1 MPIFKEILQM
11 KILIAD
17 DHALF
22 RDGLALR
29 LEQIAPEAAILQA
42 SNYAQIFKIIKSDNN
57 ISAIVLDIEM
67 QDMPWFEALQEIR
80 RTLPDT
86 ALIVVSASEDSR
98 TIRSVMSTGA
108 KGYIPKRSDSKVFD
122 NAFKLVFDGGT
133 YIPPILI
140 NNPPINNL
148 STKSTGLKT
157 LTNRQSQVLDLIAQ
171 GKSNKQI
178 AYDMGVSESTVKL
191 HINALLRS
199 LHVSNRTQAVITA
212 QKLGII

>member
-1 MPIFKEILQM
+1 M

-29 LEQIAPEAAILQA
+29 LEEIAPEAAILQA
-42 SNYAQIFKIIKSDNN
+42 SSYSQVFKILNTEPAVDVL
-57 ISAIVLDIEM
+57 VLDVEM
-67 QDMPWFEALQEIR
+67 QDMPWLESLKKIHALAPKMKI
-80 RTLPDT
+80 
-86 ALIVVSASEDSR
+86 IVVSASEDSR
-98 TIRSVMSTGA
+98 TIRTILATGV
-108 KGYIPKRSDSKVFD
+108 KGYIPKRSEIKVFN
-122 NAFKLVFDGGT
+122 NALKLIIEGGS
-133 YIPPILI
+133 YVPP
-140 NNPPINNL
+140 NL
-148 STKSTGLKT
+148 LENTPLNALSGRNIGIKT
-157 LTNRQSQVLDLIAQ
+157 LTTRQSQVLDLIAQ

-212 QKLGII
+212 QKIGLI

>member
-1 MPIFKEILQM
+1 M

-29 LEQIAPEAAILQA
+29 LEEIAPDAVITQASSYAQVFKILKAETDIDVLILDVEMPDMPWLESLKQIHQIAPKT
-42 SNYAQIFKIIKSDNN
+42 KII
-57 ISAIVLDIEM
+57 VL
-67 QDMPWFEALQEIR
+67 
-80 RTLPDT
+80 
-86 ALIVVSASEDSR
+86 SASEDSR
-98 TIRSVMSTGA
+98 TIRNILATGV
-108 KGYIPKRSDSKVFD
+108 KGYIPKRSEIKV
-122 NAFKLVFDGGT
+122 
-133 YIPPILI
+133 I
-140 NNPPINNL
+140 NNALKLIIEGGSYVPPNL
-148 STKSTGLKT
+148 FDSASQNTLSGRNIGIKM

-212 QKLGII
+212 QKIGLI

>member
-1 MPIFKEILQM
+1 M

-29 LEQIAPEAAILQA
+29 LEEIAPEAAILQA
-42 SNYAQIFKIIKSDNN
+42 SSYSQVFKILNTEPAVDVL
-57 ISAIVLDIEM
+57 VLDVEM
-67 QDMPWFEALQEIR
+67 QDMPWLESLKKIHALAPKTKI
-80 RTLPDT
+80 
-86 ALIVVSASEDSR
+86 IVVSASEDSR
-98 TIRSVMSTGA
+98 TIRTILATGV
-108 KGYIPKRSDSKVFD
+108 KGYIPKRSEIKVFN
-122 NAFKLVFDGGT
+122 NALKLIIEGGS
-133 YIPPILI
+133 YVPP
-140 NNPPINNL
+140 NL
-148 STKSTGLKT
+148 LENTPLNALSGRNIGIKT
-157 LTNRQSQVLDLIAQ
+157 LTTRQSQVLDLIAQ

-212 QKLGII
+212 QKIGLI

>member
-1 MPIFKEILQM
+1 M

-29 LEQIAPEAAILQA
+29 LEQIVPEALVFQA
-42 SNYAQIFKIIKSDNN
+42 SNYAQIFKMLQDDSE

-67 QDMPWFEALQEIR
+67 QDMPWLDALRKIR
-80 RTLPDT
+80 TQAPK
-86 ALIVVSASEDSR
+86 ASIVVVSASEDSR

-108 KGYIPKRSDSKVFD
+108 QGYIPKRSDSKVFD

-133 YIPPILI
+133 YVPPILI
-140 NNPPINNL
+140 SNPPINNL

>member
-1 MPIFKEILQM
+1 M

-29 LEQIAPEAAILQA
+29 LEEIAPDAIISQASSYAQVFKILNAETDTDVLILDVEMPDMPWLESLKQIRQIAP
-42 SNYAQIFKIIKSDNN
+42 KTK
-57 ISAIVLDIEM
+57 V
-67 QDMPWFEALQEIR
+67 
-80 RTLPDT
+80 
-86 ALIVVSASEDSR
+86 IVVSASEDSR
-98 TIRSVMSTGA
+98 TVRTILATGV
-108 KGYIPKRSDSKVFD
+108 KGYIPKRSEIKVLN
-122 NAFKLVFDGGT
+122 NALKLVIEGGS
-133 YIPPILI
+133 YVPP
-140 NNPPINNL
+140 NL
-148 STKSTGLKT
+148 LDNVSPNTLSGRSFGVKT

-199 LHVSNRTQAVITA
+199 LHVNNRTQAVITA
-212 QKLGII
+212 QKIGLI